1 MNILLVGGSC
11 SLINSMILKLRKEG
25 HRIFLLTG
33 DKYRHNKYE
42 RVFEKYEFSYDCEN
56 LNDILESVNADVTIL
71 MGAFDTNYCWDGE
84 EREIVLFISHLVNIL
99 VAYSVK
105 NKKRLIF
112 LSSDEIYNGNYT
124 EDIKEEEPFSGVGIR
139 ADALS
144 QAEEICDNFRINRSL
159 DIITL
164 RLDHLYN
171 IPKERKDV
179 NNICADMCLNCMC
192 DGHIKAKT
200 DHTFSLLYEND
211 AVEYIYQFIKTSNHK
226 YSLYNLSSND
236 VVSEVKLA
244 AMIQKAME
252 IESNIVAF
260 SDSNGR
266 CVLSGNRFEREF
278 GVHAFGNLEK
288 NIKDMVSYMKKH
300 ESVFLKGDDLKLSW
314 WKMLYEKWKWLIRTL
329 FPFFENLV
337 CFVPFFMMNNRTVGS
352 EYFAN
357 LDPFLLYVLLFA
369 IVYLEAYLNNVADD
383 DTKVKYSS
391 VLPDTVDQIYS
402 NFKTALKEE
411 CDRPLFVAVYTE
423 LWIYKDGC
431 ISVTSLDE
439 MLAAFLKREEDRW
452 LLCLDNHS
460 NLLKDYVKLLALASA
475 SVLVCLDDDQG
486 IYQQAAQNLQ
496 QYINASQRPGK
507 KQTDFSD
514 LFVYQ
519 EYAHDYEMDEV
530 STLEEIQEEILRR
543 ANDPKYLR
551 LDEKGCSKLLTIIA
565 PEYPDIIKEFLVDY
579 YIPKYE
585 WIGFSQAAR
594 LGTVTQFDM
603 FLLHAIEDFPDKKS
617 YMEMEF
623 APLEDERDRFG
634 QWIFVILAAKNL
646 NNFEQIA
653 DNLCVSQAPEIICAY
668 EMEVWKDIGIVLT
681 DRGELDRLY
690 TLGLRSADYITDR
703 LDNDVVCECIE
714 EVWDA
719 FFIGVHN
726 AELTQQTANLMD
738 KYNQIADKI
747 AENGYIATW
756 CTENY
761 ARLMLLWLRRNDYRS
776 AANCWKQMMKFQ
788 QRFADDEDILKA
800 IAGAADALYDI
811 YRENQVPGRRCKLL
825 KDMERIFDETHN
837 ADVANALAILEANE
851 HTIYDPPAV
860 FDSNKSEILLS
871 TENKLKEI
879 YEVFPNEGKVVLG
892 YSYLVSWNYV
902 TWLDFPRPID
912 EELIPLFKKWIRK
925 FPENKLELMEY
936 YSFILFEKWLYMDSL
951 DNISEA
957 NKIYYEIKAIADEL
971 SKDYADNQ
979 VTQMLSMGIV
989 RKL

>member
-1 MNILLVGGSC
+1 M
-11 SLINSMILKLRKEG
+11 
-25 HRIFLLTG
+25 
-33 DKYRHNKYE
+33 
-42 RVFEKYEFSYDCEN
+42 
-56 LNDILESVNADVTIL
+56 
-71 MGAFDTNYCWDGE
+71 
-84 EREIVLFISHLVNIL
+84 
-99 VAYSVK
+99 
-105 NKKRLIF
+105 
-112 LSSDEIYNGNYT
+112 
-124 EDIKEEEPFSGVGIR
+124 
-139 ADALS
+139 
-144 QAEEICDNFRINRSL
+144 
-159 DIITL
+159 
-164 RLDHLYN
+164 
-171 IPKERKDV
+171 
-179 NNICADMCLNCMC
+179 
-192 DGHIKAKT
+192 
-200 DHTFSLLYEND
+200 
-211 AVEYIYQFIKTSNHK
+211 
-226 YSLYNLSSND
+226 
-236 VVSEVKLA
+236 
-244 AMIQKAME
+244 
-252 IESNIVAF
+252 
-260 SDSNGR
+260 
-266 CVLSGNRFEREF
+266 
-278 GVHAFGNLEK
+278 
-288 NIKDMVSYMKKH
+288 
-300 ESVFLKGDDLKLSW
+300 
-314 WKMLYEKWKWLIRTL
+314 
-329 FPFFENLV
+329 
-337 CFVPFFMMNNRTVGS
+337 
-352 EYFAN
+352 
-357 LDPFLLYVLLFA
+357 
-369 IVYLEAYLNNVADD
+369 
-383 DTKVKYSS
+383 
-391 VLPDTVDQIYS
+391 
-402 NFKTALKEE
+402 KEE

>member
-1 MNILLVGGSC
+1 M
-11 SLINSMILKLRKEG
+11 
-25 HRIFLLTG
+25 T
-33 DKYRHNKYE
+33 
-42 RVFEKYEFSYDCEN
+42 
-56 LNDILESVNADVTIL
+56 
-71 MGAFDTNYCWDGE
+71 
-84 EREIVLFISHLVNIL
+84 
-99 VAYSVK
+99 
-105 NKKRLIF
+105 
-112 LSSDEIYNGNYT
+112 
-124 EDIKEEEPFSGVGIR
+124 
-139 ADALS
+139 
-144 QAEEICDNFRINRSL
+144 
-159 DIITL
+159 
-164 RLDHLYN
+164 
-171 IPKERKDV
+171 
-179 NNICADMCLNCMC
+179 
-192 DGHIKAKT
+192 
-200 DHTFSLLYEND
+200 
-211 AVEYIYQFIKTSNHK
+211 
-226 YSLYNLSSND
+226 
-236 VVSEVKLA
+236 
-244 AMIQKAME
+244 
-252 IESNIVAF
+252 
-260 SDSNGR
+260 
-266 CVLSGNRFEREF
+266 
-278 GVHAFGNLEK
+278 
-288 NIKDMVSYMKKH
+288 
-300 ESVFLKGDDLKLSW
+300 
-314 WKMLYEKWKWLIRTL
+314 
-329 FPFFENLV
+329 
-337 CFVPFFMMNNRTVGS
+337 
-352 EYFAN
+352 
-357 LDPFLLYVLLFA
+357 
-369 IVYLEAYLNNVADD
+369 
-383 DTKVKYSS
+383 
-391 VLPDTVDQIYS
+391 
-402 NFKTALKEE
+402 
-411 CDRPLFVAVYTE
+411 
-423 LWIYKDGC
+423 
-431 ISVTSLDE
+431 
-439 MLAAFLKREEDRW
+439 
-452 LLCLDNHS
+452 
-460 NLLKDYVKLLALASA
+460 
-475 SVLVCLDDDQG
+475 
-486 IYQQAAQNLQ
+486 
-496 QYINASQRPGK
+496 
-507 KQTDFSD
+507 
-514 LFVYQ
+514 
-519 EYAHDYEMDEV
+519 
-530 STLEEIQEEILRR
+530 
-543 ANDPKYLR
+543 
-551 LDEKGCSKLLTIIA
+551 KLLTIIA